1 MPTITIKDHTWQV
14 ILNPNAYAGKSKK
27 HWVTIATKLD
37 ELQIA
42 YQVHPANQANAG
54 REIVKQLCLDGKR
67 HFIIIG
73 GDGTVNEVVNGIA
86 ISGINTS
93 EAFIVPFPIGTG
105 NDWVRTHQYPKDY
118 NQLFNPLLAGQFQ
131 RHDMGIVKT
140 MQDDQV
146 IDSRYFINIAGF
158 CFDAAVIHNAPEKK
172 PLFSSAVYLWS
183 LLKTLLT
190 YKAQPVTVKTDNE
203 EFNKPIFTMA
213 VGIGKYNGN
222 GMMQVPMG
230 NPFDGL
236 FDVMVIDKISKLKV
250 LANVLNL
257 FSGKHIALPEVSV
270 HQTKELEIKSTPP
283 VFGEV
288 EGELLATGNYKIS
301 IIPEAVNV
309 LVME

>member
-1 MPTITIKDHTWQV
+1 MSTITIKDHTWQV
-14 ILNPNAYAGKSKK
+14 ILNPNAYSGKSKK
-27 HWVTIATKLD
+27 HWVNIATTLD

-105 NDWVRTHQYPKDY
+105 NDWVHTHQYPKDY
-118 NQLFNPLLAGQFQ
+118 NQLFKPLLAGQFQ

-140 MQDDQV
+140 MQDDQI

-158 CFDAAVIHNAPEKK
+158 CFDATVISSSQNKK
-172 PLFSSAVYLWS
+172 PYFASAVYLWN
-183 LLKTLLT
+183 LLKVLLT
-190 YKAQPVTVKTDNE
+190 YKAQPVTVKTDDD
-203 EFNKPIFTMA
+203 EFSKSVFTMA
-213 VGIGKYNGN
+213 VGICKYNGN

-236 FDVMVIDKISKLKV
+236 FDVVIIKKISKLKV
-250 LANVLNL
+250 LANVMKL

-270 HQTKELEIKSTPP
+270 YQTKELEIKSIPP
-283 VFGEV
+283 VLGEV
-288 EGELLATGNYKIS
+288 EGEMLTSGNYKIS
-301 IIPEAVNV
+301 IIPGAVNV